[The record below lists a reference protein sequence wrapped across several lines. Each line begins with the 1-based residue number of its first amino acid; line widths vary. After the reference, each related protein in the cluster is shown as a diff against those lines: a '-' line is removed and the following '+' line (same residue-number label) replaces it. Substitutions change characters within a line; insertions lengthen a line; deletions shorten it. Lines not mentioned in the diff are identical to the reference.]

1 MRGGFVVALY
11 RLCRNAGKH
20 SIVWDILVY
29 NSICPDYH
37 IVAYMHRLN
46 NLHAGAYIAVVA
58 NHTAPH
64 PDIYTDI
71 QHAVSSYAGGLIDND
86 STVMR
91 DQKSGA
97 KLIGIDGKAQLV
109 RQVLMQE
116 IVKRLL

>member
-11 RLCRNAGKH
+11 RLCRNAGNH

-58 NHTAPH
+58 NHTAPI
-64 PDIYTDI
+64 PIFT
-71 QHAVSSYAGGLIDND
+71 QTFSTQLAPTREALLI
-86 STVMR
+86 T
-91 DQKSGA
+91 
-97 KLIGIDGKAQLV
+97 
-109 RQVLMQE
+109 
-116 IVKRLL
+116 IVP